1 MSRATRPAT
10 TVRGSEHARRTPPPP
25 TADRVPHPVPGPPG
39 RRDPG
44 PNPGHPA
51 AGPPASLSPAASP
64 AAAAPPAPAPAAPD
78 LTGEFEADRAR
89 IEAVLESVRAAA
101 DAVRKDL
108 NGRLREWQ
116 RAAVELAMATATRLL
131 HDRVVS
137 GEFPVE
143 EKVREMIDQLNEGG
157 PVTIRLNPADLQLLE
172 DRLGGEPLLP
182 GRDDPR
188 VVPDPSLGRAEV
200 RVEGR
205 EGMLLADVTREL
217 SEIREQLLK
226 DLGHARS

>member
-1 MSRATRPAT
+1 MPAARPTRRPPAEFRVRFHARLVGATLAAPDAPLPALTRPT
-10 TVRGSEHARRTPPPP
+10 LPPPP
-25 TADRVPHPVPGPPG
+25 
-39 RRDPG
+39 
-44 PNPGHPA
+44 
-51 AGPPASLSPAASP
+51 PPAVAFVPEP
-64 AAAAPPAPAPAAPD
+64 VAAPTPD
-78 LTGEFEADRAR
+78 LTAEFLADRGR
-89 IEAVLESVRAAA
+89 VEAVLAHLRAAA
-101 DAVRKDL
+101 DEVRKDL

-143 EKVREMIDQLNEGG
+143 EKVREMVEQLNEDG
-157 PVTIRLNPADLQLLE
+157 PITVRLNPADLQLLE

-182 GRDDPR
+182 GRDDPK
-188 VVPDPSLGRAEV
+188 VIPDPAMARAEV

-217 SEIREQLLK
+217 IEIREQLLK
-226 DLGHARS
+226 DLGNARP

>member
-1 MSRATRPAT
+1 
-10 TVRGSEHARRTPPPP
+10 V
-25 TADRVPHPVPGPPG
+25 
-39 RRDPG
+39 
-44 PNPGHPA
+44 
-51 AGPPASLSPAASP
+51 
-64 AAAAPPAPAPAAPD
+64 PD
-78 LTGEFEADRAR
+78 LTREFLADRER
-89 IEAVLESVRAAA
+89 IEAVLAGLQAASVE
-101 DAVRKDL
+101 VRKDL

-143 EKVREMIDQLNEGG
+143 EKVREMAAQLQEDG
-157 PVTIRLNPADLQLLE
+157 PIVVRLNPADLQLLE

-188 VVPDPSLGRAEV
+188 IIPDPTLARAEC

-217 SEIREQLLK
+217 TEIREQLLK
-226 DLGHARS
+226 DLGNARP

>member
-1 MSRATRPAT
+1 MPAARPTRRPPAEFR
-10 TVRGSEHARRTPPPP
+10 VRLHARLAGATLAAPDAPLPAAKPTLPPPP
-25 TADRVPHPVPGPPG
+25 PPVVAFVPEPI
-39 RRDPG
+39 
-44 PNPGHPA
+44 
-51 AGPPASLSPAASP
+51 
-64 AAAAPPAPAPAAPD
+64 PAPAPD
-78 LTGEFEADRAR
+78 LTAEFRADRER
-89 IEAVLESVRAAA
+89 IEAVLANLRAAA
-101 DAVRKDL
+101 DEVRKDL

-131 HDRVVS
+131 HDRVVT

-143 EKVREMIDQLNEGG
+143 EKVREMVEQLNEDG
-157 PVTIRLNPADLQLLE
+157 PITVRLNPADLQLLE

-182 GRDDPR
+182 GRDDPK
-188 VVPDPSLGRAEV
+188 VIPDPTLARTEV

-217 SEIREQLLK
+217 TEIRDQLLK